1 MKYLIAMSMISTMC
15 FFEST
20 VGACVSVGK
29 NNTYTVDAYGAK
41 KTSEKKDKKF
51 EAKRDKMQCKA
62 DLH

>member
-1 MKYLIAMSMISTMC
+1 MISTMC